1 MYFDGFFQTILL
13 EKHLGKLGLN
23 PSTEIKNKK
32 IYDPKLKQLI
42 TTSNSRNSF
51 SMTLVNK
58 MNELVVNKIKTKH
71 FDQVIIR

>member
-1 MYFDGFFQTILL
+1 MSR
-13 EKHLGKLGLN
+13 GKKKENFWAKLALN
-23 PSTEIKNKK
+23 PSTEMKNKK

-42 TTSNSRNSF
+42 TTSNSGNSF

>member
-1 MYFDGFFQTILL
+1 MSRGK
-13 EKHLGKLGLN
+13 EKENFWAKLGLN

-58 MNELVVNKIKTKH
+58 MNELVVNKTKTKH

>member
-1 MYFDGFFQTILL
+1 MARGKAKENLWA
-13 EKHLGKLGLN
+13 KLGLN

-32 IYDPKLKQLI
+32 IHDPKLKQLI
-42 TTSNSRNSF
+42 TTSNSGNSF

-58 MNELVVNKIKTKH
+58 MNELVVSKTKTKH